1 MTPTEGQKLTLRGK
15 EYTLRFTL
23 PRLRELCQRSGGGL
37 YNLRLQAT
45 TLNVDSLLLLL
56 WGAIAHPGNDM
67 AKATVDEV
75 AMLIDMNE
83 LRPTAVI
90 LSDALEELLKPAE
103 NPQKPDDQ

>member
-67 AKATVDEV
+67 AKATIDEV
-75 AMLIDMNE
+75 AALIDMNE

-90 LSDALEELLKPAE
+90 LSDLLEEYLKPAE
-103 NPQKPDDQ
+103 NPPMPTVQ